1 MAPSLDLW
9 SRASRGTPI
18 STLVSAPGSESM
30 PKSPPSISA
39 LPHGPQ
45 AHYSGPITSL
55 PRRARACSRVAR
67 GTDISCYDRDEPRLV
82 MDEEV

>member
-39 LPHGPQ
+39 PTSWTAGPLLWADHFFAASSTSVQ
-45 AHYSGPITSL
+45 SSCAWDRHILLRSG
-55 PRRARACSRVAR
+55 
-67 GTDISCYDRDEPRLV
+67 
-82 MDEEV
+82 